1 MEAHEVLGIP
11 KDASEEQVRAAY
23 KALALKWHPDRQL
36 KNREEATSKFVERT
50 ELCAALARARREA
63 KATQDCPTSDPLPAS
78 SSTPASIFASSK
90 QPTRSTR
97 SQRSPSQ
104 SPTSSRSPSS
114 SPTHSSQPSRT
125 SSLSQSHE
133 DTPRTSISSDTS
145 SAPISPSES
154 PTSSRSPSS
163 PPTHSSQPPLPPSS
177 HEDTPRT
184 SISSDTSSAPIS
196 PSDSFINV
204 EDPAPEEHEDILR
217 KKSNPQI
224 NTRNPN
230 PKTFL
235 HRPDDSPT
243 REPDFMGV
251 ILRPEQSILR
261 GAGADAPKKW
271 VHVLNMTLEE
281 IYQGKTFHFRL
292 IRYKLSGKKSIV
304 PLVVTVP
311 LGSRDGTEVIVTNV
325 GNERKDGTRQDI
337 IFLVKASRHKRFS
350 RVHDDLRLEV
360 RLPWVD
366 SLEENEGEVRL
377 NGIDGKEYAFHVDFC
392 KTGLLTGTA
401 IIPNAGIFDHSVHL
415 DADLIKFHVHL
426 FCERA
431 A

>member
-1 MEAHEVLGIP
+1 MEAHEILGIP

-36 KNREEATSKFVERT
+36 KNREEATSKFVEINKANRT
-50 ELCAALARARREA
+50 MRRALARARREA
-63 KATQDCPTSDPLPAS
+63 KATQDCPTSDPMS
-78 SSTPASIFASSK
+78 SSPPTSSSLFASLK

-125 SSLSQSHE
+125 PSLSQSHEDTLRTSISSDTSSLSQSHE
-133 DTPRTSISSDTS
+133 DTPRTSISSDT
-145 SAPISPSES
+145 P
-154 PTSSRSPSS
+154 
-163 PPTHSSQPPLPPSS
+163 
-177 HEDTPRT
+177 
-184 SISSDTSSAPIS
+184 SAPIS

-204 EDPAPEEHEDILR
+204 EDPAPEEHEDILH

-235 HRPDDSPT
+235 HQPDDSPT
-243 REPDFMGV
+243 HEPDFMGA
-251 ILRPEQSILR
+251 ILRPERSILR

-401 IIPNAGIFDHSVHL
+401 IIPNAGMPCRGGKGRGRIVIRWEISSPSSSWDT
-415 DADLIKFHVHL
+415 IKHVL
-426 FCERA
+426 KFKS
-431 A
+431 